1 MKQEFYSIL
10 AGILALIIVS
20 ACPQMLVI
28 VLVIFTLGLLAIQ
41 IGKGDSLMATVFS
54 FTLNQKGGVVICHEI
69 NSKAKNVCG

>member
-28 VLVIFTLGLLAIQ
+28 VLVIFTLGLLAI
-41 IGKGDSLMATVFS
+41 
-54 FTLNQKGGVVICHEI
+54 
-69 NSKAKNVCG
+69 

>member
-28 VLVIFTLGLLAIQ
+28 VLVIFALGLLAI
-41 IGKGDSLMATVFS
+41 
-54 FTLNQKGGVVICHEI
+54 
-69 NSKAKNVCG
+69 